1 VIKCKDCNHLHP
13 IYFSCGHSRCPI
25 CSAIK
30 REQWMDKFSARLLGV
45 PYVHLVTTLPHYF
58 NSLARRY
65 PREIYNVLFRT
76 TKKTVWKLY
85 SNPDH
90 LGATPGMTSV
100 QHTWGSDMNYHVHI
114 HSLLTFGGMDD
125 QGNWQ
130 MPTHNKRIC
139 RNSKLRSTFKEVFLE
154 ELKELVDKNIIEIRE
169 SYDAYIAP
177 IKDRRW
183 SIFVTH
189 PTMSTE
195 VIEKYLARYINRI
208 AISNRRVEYVKHLK
222 KVNIIYNDYKRQQE
236 DEPAPKETKTVEPLS
251 FIHQLLVHLP
261 PPYFQRTRHYG
272 LHANAKSEKT
282 KRLISIKARNH
293 PRAIRTVMEII
304 THLMKLKPFACQ
316 ECGSENFTTHDLRPD
331 AQWIFQYITL
341 PKIRS
346 PVSV

>member
-1 VIKCKDCNHLHP
+1 
-13 IYFSCGHSRCPI
+13 
-25 CSAIK
+25 
-30 REQWMDKFSARLLGV
+30 MDKFSARLLGV

>member
-65 PREIYNVLFRT
+65 PREIYNVLFRA

-114 HSLLTFGGMDD
+114 HSLLTFG
-125 QGNWQ
+125 
-130 MPTHNKRIC
+130 
-139 RNSKLRSTFKEVFLE
+139 
-154 ELKELVDKNIIEIRE
+154 VDKNIIEIRE

-236 DEPAPKETKTVEPLS
+236 GEPAPKERKTVLPLS

>member
-90 LGATPGMTSV
+90 LGATP
-100 QHTWGSDMNYHVHI
+100 
-114 HSLLTFGGMDD
+114 
-125 QGNWQ
+125 WQ